1 MKGWLK
7 AAILLGLAALVVTSP
22 FGCGCGG
29 GMVATGQGVL
39 EGIEAQDAERT
50 AAYFVEDV
58 REEATFAFEVVFALV
73 DEIRISNVE
82 WEVLSETEDT
92 ATVEIECD
100 WEATA
105 FDETRSG
112 HAKEPVDLV
121 KVDGEWLITD
131 FSPFE
136 WLIRELSFLE

>member
-1 MKGWLK
+1 
-7 AAILLGLAALVVTSP
+7 
-22 FGCGCGG
+22 
-29 GMVATGQGVL
+29 MVATGQGVL
-39 EGIEAQDAERT
+39 EAIEAQDAERT

-58 REEATFAFEVVFALV
+58 REEATFAFEVVFALI

-82 WEVLSETEDT
+82 CEVLSETEDT

-121 KVDGEWLITD
+121 KVGGEWLITD